1 MNRLHLRAI
10 GSIAFVLVALC
21 AVAAPGD
28 TTRLSPPERAK
39 NPCAA
44 CAGNGSRICPLCT
57 GIGWILCSKCQG
69 VGTVTTYFLLSEVTK
84 ECDGCEGERR
94 YPCVLCDGERTVPC
108 TACSDQPPQPAT
120 RPATSPKSFPS
131 GRAETALK
139 AMFGDGYKIRRTD
152 HFFVLYNT
160 DEAVVK
166 RFIHRVEATYDA
178 VHRFAVKLDVSFSYP
193 DEKLAII
200 FGNTFEDFEFI
211 HKRLNLRNPS
221 REYAGYYF
229 SGPNVS
235 IFYNGA
241 DADWIK
247 ARLKKADD
255 IRQQAKNAGTP
266 KERRRLSLWADR
278 VENYARNSAKHRNRM
293 IVQHEVAHQLLYN
306 FQVHRRG
313 VRHPKWL
320 IEGLA
325 TLFEPPP
332 TSRGAGFNIINQG
345 RLEDMRGFLEKNN
358 ATDFKT
364 MLTEPGQLY
373 GNDDQLTRGYAHAW
387 AMAQF
392 VTRQRPEQFKKYVDL
407 LNARQPG
414 AAVDAEQELSD
425 FESIFGKVD
434 APFIKRWKQ
443 YIMNLPYRPR
453 Q

>member
-1 MNRLHLRAI
+1 M
-10 GSIAFVLVALC
+10 
-21 AVAAPGD
+21 
-28 TTRLSPPERAK
+28 
-39 NPCAA
+39 
-44 CAGNGSRICPLCT
+44 
-57 GIGWILCSKCQG
+57 
-69 VGTVTTYFLLSEVTK
+69 GTVTTHFLFSEVTK
-84 ECDGCEGERR
+84 KCDACEGDRR
-94 YPCVLCDGERTVPC
+94 YACVLCDGARTVPC
-108 TACSDQPPQPAT
+108 DACSGQLLQQST
-120 RPATSPKSFPS
+120 RPTTPPESFPS
-131 GRAETALK
+131 GPAETALT
-139 AMFGDGYKIRRTD
+139 AMFGDAYKIRRTD

-166 RFIHRVEATYDA
+166 KFVHRVEATYDA
-178 VHRFAVKLDVSFSYP
+178 VHRFAIKLDVSFSYP
-193 DEKLAII
+193 DQKLAII
-200 FGNTFEDFEFI
+200 FGDTFEDFEFI
-211 HKRLNLRNPS
+211 HKKLHLRPPG

-229 SGPNVS
+229 SGPNISV
-235 IFYNGA
+235 FYNGA

-255 IRQQAKNAGTP
+255 IRHEAKNAGTP
-266 KERRRLSLWADR
+266 RERRRLSLWADR
-278 VENYARNSAKHRNRM
+278 VENYARNSAQHRNRM
-293 IVQHEVAHQLLYN
+293 IVQHEMAHQLLYN

-345 RLEDMRGFLEKNN
+345 RLADMRDFLEKNN
-358 ATDFKT
+358 AIDFKV
-364 MLTEPGQLY
+364 MLSEPGQLY

-392 VTRQRPEQFKKYVDL
+392 VTRQRPEQFKKYIDL

-414 AAVDAEQELSD
+414 SATDAEQELSD